1 VSTSAKGAIMT
12 LILSNEDV
20 DGLLTMEDVIAA
32 LEPAYRNIAEGRAV
46 AGGRADL
53 VSETPY
59 DPGARYWL
67 KMTSGIVPDLE
78 VGTIRINSDIVT
90 WPKDGNKLRRV
101 KAPLAPGNR
110 WVGLVL
116 LFSSATGEPL
126 AIFPDGAIQRLR
138 VAGTTGLSIKHMS
151 REDSQTLGLLGTGWQ
166 AGAHLE
172 AACAVRPIKRANVF
186 SPTPGHAKEFAKTMS
201 ERRGIE
207 VVATETPEEAVKGAD
222 IVVTATNS
230 MNNVFF
236 ADWVEPGMHLATI
249 RDGEFET
256 AALKRVDLLAIHDP
270 GNMGDD
276 HIHAP
281 AGLTIPDLGKE
292 IAEVEGFDEILMAPT
307 LAQVVAGQAP
317 ARESAD
323 QVTCFLNYHGLGF
336 QFTATGAAFYAKA
349 VEAGLGH
356 KLPTEWFTEDVHP

>member
-1 VSTSAKGAIMT
+1 MT
-12 LILSNEDV
+12 LILGNEDV

-59 DPGARYWL
+59 DSGARYWL
-67 KMTSGIVPDLE
+67 KMASGIVPDLE

-90 WPKDGNKLRRV
+90 WPRDGNKLRRV
-101 KAPLAPGNR
+101 KVPLAPGKR

-126 AIFPDGAIQRLR
+126 AIFPDGAIQRMR
-138 VAGTTGLSIKHMS
+138 VAGSTGLSIKHMA
-151 REDSQTLGLLGTGWQ
+151 RQDAKVLGLLGTGWQ

-172 AACAVRPIKRANVF
+172 AACAVRPIKWVNCF
-186 SPTPGHAKEFAKTMS
+186 SPTPGHSEKFAADMA

-207 VVATETPEEAVKGAD
+207 VVAAETPEDAVKGAD

-256 AALKRVDLLAIHDP
+256 AALKRVDILAIHDP

-281 AGLTIPDLGKE
+281 KGLTIPDLGKE
-292 IAEVEGFDEILMAPT
+292 IATIEGFDEILKAPT
-307 LAQVVAGQAP
+307 LADIVAGKA
-317 ARESAD
+317 ESRTNPD

-336 QFTATGAAFYAKA
+336 QFTATGAAFYRKA
-349 VEAGLGH
+349 VAAGRGH
-356 KLPTEWFTEDVHP
+356 ELPTDWFTEDMLP